1 MSFMNDSVPASSIR
15 AFLLIENRLLR
26 EALVR
31 LFRKR
36 PDLMVVGQTSPAD
49 ETPLGILETQ
59 CNVLVGDSFLPAYFP
74 ASLAGKSGTPAGFKI
89 VLVGMEPDEVQF
101 MAAVRSGVTGY
112 LLQDASAS
120 DVVAAVRA
128 VFRGEA
134 VCPPQL
140 CSTLF
145 RFVAQVAREIS
156 LQNSASKPDLTLR
169 QQQLVTLVAKG
180 LTNKEIASQL
190 NLSEF
195 TVRNHIHRILKQVD
209 AVSRSEAVETIRAYG
224 YSISSEDCKS
234 YPGIADQLSN
244 CCLHILTVDRFP
256 PIFLPVEDMAS
267 LQHREVHLGSI
278 WPAGQIVGLVTGT
291 RACVCLR

>member
-1 MSFMNDSVPASSIR
+1 MNDCVPVSSIR

-36 PDLMVVGQTSPAD
+36 PDLLVVGQTSPGD
-49 ETPLGILETQ
+49 GTPLGILETQ
-59 CNVLVGDSFLPAYFP
+59 CNVLVGDSFLPPCLP
-74 ASLAGKSGTPAGFKI
+74 ASLPAKNGTPAGFKI
-89 VLVGMEPDEVQF
+89 ILVGMEPDEEQF

-140 CSTLF
+140 CATLF
-145 RFVAQVAREIS
+145 RFVAHVVEENPVKRGAP
-156 LQNSASKPDLTLR
+156 KPDLTLR

-180 LTNKEIASQL
+180 LTNKEIASHL

-209 AVSRSEAVETIRAYG
+209 AGSRSEAVETIRAFG
-224 YSISSEDCKS
+224 YSISS
-234 YPGIADQLSN
+234 
-244 CCLHILTVDRFP
+244 
-256 PIFLPVEDMAS
+256 
-267 LQHREVHLGSI
+267 
-278 WPAGQIVGLVTGT
+278 
-291 RACVCLR
+291 